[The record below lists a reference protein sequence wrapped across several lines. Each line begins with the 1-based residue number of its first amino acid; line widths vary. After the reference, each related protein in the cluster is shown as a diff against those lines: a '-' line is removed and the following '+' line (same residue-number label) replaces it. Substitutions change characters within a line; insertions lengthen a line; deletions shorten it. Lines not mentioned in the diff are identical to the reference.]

1 MATKGGTR
9 RVLGMATS
17 LESNKILAGILA
29 AGLLAMAT
37 GKIADGLVHPTAL
50 TENAYKID
58 VPDAPAGA
66 GAAKGPAPV
75 EPVLPLLAQAD
86 PAAGEK
92 EAKKCAA
99 CHSFDQGGAN
109 KVGPNLYGVVGQ
121 EKASHAGFSYS
132 DAMKSFSD
140 PKQWTY
146 ESLNKFLLKPTDY
159 IPGTKMNFAGL
170 KKAEDRADL
179 IAYLRTLAA
188 SPAPLPTPEEVKAA
202 QDAFEKAKAGG

>member
-1 MATKGGTR
+1 MS
-9 RVLGMATS
+9 TS

-29 AGLLAMAT
+29 AGILAMAT
-37 GKIADGLVHPTAL
+37 GKIADGLVHPVKL
-50 TENAYKID
+50 SENVFKID

-66 GAAKGPAPV
+66 GTAAKGPAPV
-75 EPVLPLLAQAD
+75 EPVLPLLAKAD

-99 CHSFDQGGAN
+99 CHTFDQGGAN
-109 KVGPNLYGVVGQ
+109 KVGPNLYGVVGR
-121 EKASHAGFSYS
+121 EKGGHAGFAYS
-132 DAMKSFSD
+132 DAVKSFAD

-146 ESLNKFLLKPTDY
+146 ESLNKFLHKPADY

-179 IAYLRTLAA
+179 IAYLRTLAG
-188 SPAPLPTPEEVKAA
+188 SPAPLPTPEEAKAA

>member
-66 GAAKGPAPV
+66 DTAKGPAPV

-121 EKASHAGFSYS
+121 AKASHAGFSYS
-132 DAMKSFSD
+132 DALKSFSE

-159 IPGTKMNFAGL
+159 IPGTKMNFAGI
-170 KKAEDRADL
+170 KKADDRADL

-188 SPAPLPTPEEVKAA
+188 SPAPLPTPEEAKAA